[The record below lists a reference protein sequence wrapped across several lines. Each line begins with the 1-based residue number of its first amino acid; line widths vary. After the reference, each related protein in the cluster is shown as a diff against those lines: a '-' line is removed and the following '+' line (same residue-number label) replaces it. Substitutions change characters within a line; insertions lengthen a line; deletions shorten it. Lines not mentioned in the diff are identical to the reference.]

1 MKEWQGPAFLF
12 CAFSLAGTSV
22 ISARFVSGRLGTFTI
37 TAVSLSFAL
46 LFLLPL
52 CWRKLAETIQ
62 ITSAKGFFFL
72 SLQALFGIFLFRM
85 FLLISLL
92 YTSTGE
98 AGLLTGA
105 TPAITALLA
114 MVLLKEP
121 ANGRKL
127 AGIFS
132 TVIGIFLIQGLS
144 SANSLSME
152 HLGGNMLVLCAA
164 ACESVF
170 NILSRVSAVKTASDY
185 ENSAYAEPLGDSGCL
200 CFHNLFSLVATTGS
214 ICNTRRV
221 QHSEMLYFLIRQR
234 KPISPLVQTTIVTA
248 IALLLCLIPTLFEK
262 PVPLLAT
269 AGLKAWL
276 ALIWYG
282 LFVTA
287 LAFIFWY
294 AGIKRCGAFTAAA
307 FSGMMPFTAMLL
319 AVIILGERA
328 GWQQWSGGILV
339 IIGMVLIG
347 SSNVAT
353 KALFGQNLEKE

>member
-22 ISARFVSGRLGTFTI
+22 ISARFVTGKLGTFTI

-52 CWRKLAETIQ
+52 CWKKLAETIR
-62 ITSAKGFFFL
+62 TMSAKGFLFL

-85 FLLISLL
+85 FLLIGLL
-92 YTSTGE
+92 FTSTGE

-121 ANGRKL
+121 TNGKKL

-144 SANSLSME
+144 SANSLSIK
-152 HLGGNMLVLCAA
+152 HLGGNLLVLCAA

-170 NILSRVSAVKTASDY
+170 NILSRISAVKTASDY
-185 ENSAYAEPLGDSGCL
+185 ENSAYAKPLGDRGCL
-200 CFHNLFSLVATTGS
+200 SFF
-214 ICNTRRV
+214 IY

-234 KPISPLVQTTIVTA
+234 KPVSPLVQTTIVTA
-248 IALLLCLIPTLFEK
+248 IALLLCLVPALLEQ
-262 PVPLLAT
+262 PAPLLAT
-269 AGLKAWL
+269 AGLKEWL

-319 AVIILGERA
+319 AAVILCEHA
-328 GWQQWSGGILV
+328 GWEQWSGGILV
-339 IIGMVLIG
+339 ILGMVLIG
-347 SSNVAT
+347 SNNVAA
-353 KALFGQNLEKE
+353 KALLEQNLDKKEKNRVYGE

>member
-1 MKEWQGPAFLF
+1 LKEWQGPTFLF

-22 ISARFVSGRLGTFTI
+22 ISARFVSGKLGTFTI

-46 LFLLPL
+46 MLLLPL
-52 CWRKLAETIQ
+52 CWGKIAETIRT
-62 ITSAKGFFFL
+62 TSAKGFLFL

-85 FLLISLL
+85 FLLIGLL

-98 AGLLTGA
+98 AGILTGA

-114 MVLLKEP
+114 MAMLKEP
-121 ANGRKL
+121 TNGRKL

-132 TVIGIFLIQGLS
+132 TVAGIFLIQRLT
-144 SANSLSME
+144 SANNLSLE

-170 NILSRVSAVKTASDY
+170 NIISRVSAVKTAPD
-185 ENSAYAEPLGDSGCL
+185 
-200 CFHNLFSLVATTGS
+200 
-214 ICNTRRV
+214 
-221 QHSEMLYFLIRQR
+221 QR
-234 KPISPLVQTTIVTA
+234 KPVSPLLQTTIVTA
-248 IALLLCLIPTLFEK
+248 IALFFCLIPALLEQ
-262 PVPLLAT
+262 PVPLLAA
-269 AGLKAWL
+269 AGLNEWL

-294 AGIKRCGAFTAAA
+294 AGILRCSAITAAA
-307 FSGMMPFTAMLL
+307 YSGMMPFTSMLL
-319 AVIILGERA
+319 SVVILGEHA

-339 IIGMVLIG
+339 ILGMVLIG
-347 SSNVAT
+347 SNNS
-353 KALFGQNLEKE
+353 